1 MTVLEEPLDTSTRT
15 GLLSLASAT
24 PPGDRL
30 RRFMLL
36 KRDLGRQCLPFVVVQ
51 SKGFPECAKLGT
63 TRVCIVLERVG
74 HFSIREPILL

>member
-1 MTVLEEPLDTSTRT
+1 MVLGLDLLPRP
-15 GLLSLASAT
+15 GLLSLASAA

-36 KRDLGRQCLPFVVVQ
+36 KRDLGRQCLPFAVVQ
-51 SKGFPECAKLGT
+51 PKGFPEWAKLGT

-74 HFSIREPILL
+74 HFSIQEPILL